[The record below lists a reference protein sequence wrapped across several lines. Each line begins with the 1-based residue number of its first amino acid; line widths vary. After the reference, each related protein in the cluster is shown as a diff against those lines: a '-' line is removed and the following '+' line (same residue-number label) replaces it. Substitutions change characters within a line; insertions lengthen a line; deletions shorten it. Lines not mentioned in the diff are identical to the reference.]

1 MHNLFKHLVAAAVVG
16 VLSANVFAAT
26 TINVTV
32 YANNLPPG
40 DSYTSATG
48 FSFGVPII
56 NSGGWVY
63 NNMRYYGYVGIRTDL
78 PRSGNG
84 SVWFKGTQGPLVN
97 SSKADIEYLPTTSL
111 GTLNDLTL
119 LSYEW
124 YRKSG
129 GYTAAAH
136 LHPVIR
142 LIVGDTQPRGYLVF
156 ERAYNPAVS
165 PVPTDSWEL
174 DSIADTTVLWATPG
188 LRNYLG
194 ISEPASYKKLADW
207 KSLIGSYNVYGLSAG
222 IGSGWGT
229 FEGAVDN
236 ISYRFG
242 SGPIVTT
249 NFEVVPEPTTM
260 ALFGL
265 GLLGAAGGLLR
276 RRSA

>member
-1 MHNLFKHLVAAAVVG
+1 MRNLFKHLLAAAVVG

-26 TINVTV
+26 TIV
-32 YANNLPPG
+32 YSNDPAPG
-40 DSYTSATG
+40 DDVTY
-48 FSFGVPII
+48 
-56 NSGGWVY
+56 SGGHPFSPVPVRTSGWSYRNVWH
-63 NNMRYYGYVGIRTDL
+63 NGRVGIRTDL

-84 SVWFKGTQGPLVN
+84 SVWFKGTQGPSHP
-97 SSKADIEYLPTTSL
+97 SSKADIEYWPASPL
-111 GTLNDLTL
+111 GTLNDLNL

-129 GYTAAAH
+129 TYTAASH

-142 LIVGDTQPRGYLVF
+142 LVVGPALGPAGYLVF
-156 ERAYNPAVS
+156 ERAYNPSVS
-165 PVPTDSWEL
+165 PAPTDSWQF
-174 DSIADTTVLWATPG
+174 DSIGDTTVLWATST
-188 LRNYLG
+188 LRTLLG
-194 ISEPASYKKLADW
+194 ITEPQSYKTLAQW
-207 KSLIGSYNVYGLSAG
+207 KGLIGTFNVYAISAG

-242 SGPIVTT
+242 SGPLVTT

-276 RRSA
+276 RKSA

>member
-1 MHNLFKHLVAAAVVG
+1 MRNLFKHLVAAAVVG

-26 TINVTV
+26 INVTV

-40 DSYTSATG
+40 DSVTSATN
-48 FSFGVPII
+48 FSFAVPII
-56 NSGGWVY
+56 NSGGWFY
-63 NNMRYYGYVGIRTDL
+63 NNMRNYGYVGIRTDL

-84 SVWFKGTQGPLVN
+84 SVWFKGEQVN
-97 SSKADIEYLPTTSL
+97 SSKADIEYLPTPTRPL
-111 GTLNDLTL
+111 GTLNNLSL

-129 GYTAAAH
+129 TTYSAAAH

-142 LIVGDTQPRGYLVF
+142 LIVGDTQPRGYLIF
-156 ERAYNPAVS
+156 ERAYNPGVS
-165 PVPTDSWEL
+165 PVPTDTWVP
-174 DSIADTTVLWATPG
+174 DTVGDATVLWASTG
-188 LRNYLG
+188 LRNYLS
-194 ISEPASYKKLADW
+194 ISEPGSYKTLADW
-207 KSLIGSYNVYGLSAG
+207 KSLIGLYNVYGLSAG

-260 ALFGL
+260 ALFGF

-276 RRSA
+276 RKSA